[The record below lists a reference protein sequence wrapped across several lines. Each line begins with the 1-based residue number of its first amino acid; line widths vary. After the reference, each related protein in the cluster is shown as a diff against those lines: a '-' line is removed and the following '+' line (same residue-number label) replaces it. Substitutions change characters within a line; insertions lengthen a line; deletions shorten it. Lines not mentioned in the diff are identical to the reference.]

1 MEYSTCNPF
10 GLLYANLSLGLV
22 GNGLNMMG
30 SIAITGAGVTV
41 LFFLLGFVTRLRLD
55 EEELEEEL
63 EEVEVVVD
71 ELDELDDDVVEDDDE
86 EEAADRFLDPFV
98 LEGSGLPVCL

>member
-1 MEYSTCNPF
+1 
-10 GLLYANLSLGLV
+10 
-22 GNGLNMMG
+22 MG

-71 ELDELDDDVVEDDDE
+71 ELDELDDDVVDDDVVEDDDE

>member
-1 MEYSTCNPF
+1 M
-10 GLLYANLSLGLV
+10 
-22 GNGLNMMG
+22 
-30 SIAITGAGVTV
+30 TV

-98 LEGSGLPVCL
+98 LEGRGLPVCL

>member
-1 MEYSTCNPF
+1 
-10 GLLYANLSLGLV
+10 
-22 GNGLNMMG
+22 MMG